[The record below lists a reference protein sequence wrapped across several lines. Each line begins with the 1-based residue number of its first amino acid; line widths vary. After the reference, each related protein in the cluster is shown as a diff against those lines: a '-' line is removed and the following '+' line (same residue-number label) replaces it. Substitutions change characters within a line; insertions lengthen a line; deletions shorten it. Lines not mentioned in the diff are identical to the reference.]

1 MDNRVSHYMP
11 PSRQGV
17 IPTYA
22 GEEQLQSK
30 AKSPIRGLSALA
42 SEQSRDGMIPVLP
55 EDDSS
60 YFEISADSEL
70 LRWRR
75 RGVGRP
81 SAISNK
87 LSESKN
93 ESSESKNENS
103 EWLYSVD
110 SSIEKW
116 RNRKPEAQLN
126 DGNMNRR

>member
-11 PSRQGV
+11 PSRQGA
-17 IPTYA
+17 IPTFA
-22 GEEQLQSK
+22 GEEQRQLK
-30 AKSPIRGLSALA
+30 EKSPIRGLSALV

-55 EDDSS
+55 EDDPS

-81 SAISNK
+81 SAVSNK

-93 ESSESKNENS
+93 ESSE
-103 EWLYSVD
+103 WLYSVD
-110 SSIEKW
+110 SSIMRW
-116 RNRKPEAQLN
+116 RNGKPGAQLN
-126 DGNMNRR
+126 DGNMNKR